1 MLEVRNLHAGYGDVR
16 VLKNINIKVKP
27 GHIVSL
33 IGYNGT
39 GKTTLANVIS
49 GLIPSMEGQI
59 TVDGKDLAG
68 LSPKGVVE
76 LGVSQIPEGRKL
88 FTSMTVRENLELGAF
103 TRRASSRRAQSV
115 EMVYSLFPIL
125 KERQKQLAGTL
136 SGGEQQMLAIG
147 RGLMAGPKYLLLD
160 EPTLGV
166 APLVTNTIMDVVA
179 QVKNQGKGVLL
190 IEQNLLQAL
199 KIADYAYIL
208 EDGKIAKEGKGEDM
222 LNDEDTKRAYLGL

>member
-222 LNDEDTKRAYLGL
+222 LNDEDTKMAYLGL